1 MAEYRISGI
10 WKDSNNVI
18 THYAVHLRTRNA
30 NNDGCV
36 IGYAVKMTKTA
47 TITLLQN
54 QQNSAKTYL
63 WNYITANWHAEAD
76 IHVVNE
82 NPPFLRT
89 THDGIVKN
97 NLLHLIDYG
106 YVYY

>member
-18 THYAVHLRTRNA
+18 THYAVHLRTRNV
-30 NNDGCV
+30 NNDGYV
-36 IGYAVKMTKTA
+36 IAPAVKMTKA
-47 TITLLQN
+47 AAVALLQN
-54 QQNSAKTYL
+54 QQNNAKTYL
-63 WNYITANWHAEAD
+63 WNYTSAGWSAGGD
-76 IHVVNE
+76 IHVVNA

-89 THDGIVKN
+89 NHDGTLKD

-106 YVYY
+106 FVY

>member
-1 MAEYRISGI
+1 MAEYRISGV
-10 WKDSNNVI
+10 WKNDINVI

-30 NNDGCV
+30 NGGYS
-36 IGYAVKMTKTA
+36 IGHAVRMTKA
-47 TITLLQN
+47 EAVTLLQN

-63 WNYITANWHAEAD
+63 WNYATASWLAGGD
-76 IHVVNE
+76 IHVVNA

-89 THDGIVKN
+89 THDGTVKD